1 MQAQLLFH
9 LAYRCPACRSID
21 WFHDGCMIVE
31 YDATGDVQVVRVQP
45 SDPRLARDHWSCN
58 HCAHE
63 VLSDTHL
70 ARGLERLEA
79 LARR

>member
-1 MQAQLLFH
+1 
-9 LAYRCPACRSID
+9 
-21 WFHDGCMIVE
+21 MIVE
-31 YDATGDVQVVRVQP
+31 DDATGDVEVVRVQP

-70 ARGLERLEA
+70 ARGLEQLEA